1 MPVRLASQRL
11 ASQRLA
17 SQRLASQRLAS
28 QRLASQR
35 LAPNVA
41 IVRRTLVLTLVL
53 LGLACDRGGLELDEP
68 PEALGSIPADGAT
81 GVPRRVELRVIFDRP
96 LAPRTVSRAVV
107 SLRSGPQQRFLSVSY
122 DPVERALVARDFS
135 DAPLEPRVEHELRVE
150 GVRDLN
156 GLEAPAFLARF
167 TTGDALGEAPVFGT
181 TTWAEVA
188 PIFSARCADDGC
200 HGGARPALGLDLAS
214 AEGVRATAIGVPSV
228 ASSSGGLGDRG
239 LTGLPRI
246 DVIAGVGRPD
256 TSRLVYEV
264 LRDPRVGEPMPPDD
278 ALTTDEVRAI
288 ADWIL
293 GGARTD

>member
-1 MPVRLASQRL
+1 ML
-11 ASQRLA
+11 
-17 SQRLASQRLAS
+17 
-28 QRLASQR
+28 
-35 LAPNVA
+35 
-41 IVRRTLVLTLVL
+41 VRRASIVLFRRRAGTPTRCVVVAHAIALVATTL
-53 LGLACDRGGLELDEP
+53 LGLGCDRGGLELTETGTV
-68 PEALGSIPADGAT
+68 LGSIPADGET
-81 GVPRRVELRVIFDRP
+81 DVPRRFELRVLFDRP

-122 DPVERALVARDFS
+122 DPVDRALVARDFS
-135 DAPLEPRVEHELRVE
+135 DVPLEPRVEHELRVE

-156 GLEAPAFLARF
+156 GLEVPPFLARF
-167 TTGDALGEAPVFGT
+167 TTGDALGEPPSFGT

-188 PIFSARCADDGC
+188 PIFAARCADDGC
-200 HGGARPALGLDLAS
+200 HGGASPALGLDLAS

-228 ASSSGGLGDRG
+228 AGSSGGLGDRG
-239 LTGLPRI
+239 LAGLPRI

-256 TSRLVYEV
+256 TSRVVYEI

-278 ALTTDEVRAI
+278 TLSPEEVRAI

>member
-1 MPVRLASQRL
+1 VLVRLASDL
-11 ASQRLA
+11 
-17 SQRLASQRLAS
+17 
-28 QRLASQR
+28 
-35 LAPNVA
+35 A
-41 IVRRTLVLTLVL
+41 IVRRALVRFAL
-53 LGLACDRGGLELDEP
+53 LALLACDRGGLELDEP
-68 PEALGSIPADGAT
+68 AEVIGSIPADGAT
-81 GVPRRVELRVIFDRP
+81 DVPRRIELRVFFDRP

-122 DPVERALVARDFS
+122 DPVDRALVARDFS
-135 DAPLEPRVEHELRVE
+135 DVPLEPQVEHELRVE
-150 GVRDLN
+150 GARDLN

-167 TTGDALGEAPVFGT
+167 TTGDTLGESPTFGT
-181 TTWAEVA
+181 TTWAEIA
-188 PIFSARCADDGC
+188 RIFSARCADDGC
-200 HGGARPALGLDLAS
+200 HGGPSPALGLDLAS

-256 TSRLVYEV
+256 TSRLVYEI

-278 ALTTDEVRAI
+278 ALSPEEVRAI